1 MAKSIATTKAI
12 AAWVVEW
19 NQMLTAASNIHAMHP
34 ASQIHDVLRMTIG
47 RARGLGRCGCGV
59 TLSAMRKVSGLA
71 AALLGFAAVSAAAS
85 VGAQVFTVNFPAARS
100 DKQLDGRVLLLLSN
114 DSSEE
119 PRMQID
125 ISPKSQQVFGL
136 TVDGLRPGEPVAFGS
151 QTQNGSRVVSKIEG
165 YPHRSLADMPPGDYM
180 VQAVLNV
187 YETFHR
193 SDGKTVKLPPD
204 MGEGQH
210 WNIKPGN
217 LYSRPVKVHV
227 AADSRQDVH
236 LELSEVI
243 APIKPE
249 PDTKY
254 IRHLR
259 IQSKLLSDF
268 WGAPMYLSAVV
279 MVPAGFDDH
288 PNAHYPLIVFE
299 DHFEPEFMDFRET
312 PPDPNLKPDYSERFH
327 LAGYNRIVQQEGY
340 KNYLD
345 WIKPNQPR
353 FVIVKIN
360 HANPYYDDSYAV
372 NSANLGPYGD
382 AIETELIPA
391 IEKQFRGIGQGWAR
405 FVYGGS
411 TGGWESLAV
420 QMFYP
425 EHYNG
430 AFVACPDP
438 VDFHA
443 YMTADLYDQKNIFY
457 TDGAERNIEQPAMRN
472 YLGQTLI
479 SMRDNIAYEA
489 ALGDRG
495 RSGDQFDIW
504 QAVFSPVGADGY
516 PQPIFDKETGVIDH
530 NTAAYWHDHYD
541 LNAKLQR
548 EWPTVGPKL
557 QGKLHIYVGYD
568 DSYFLND
575 AVYLME
581 DFLKQTGTPGHG
593 VRYDGEV
600 KYGPKAEHC
609 WNGDFDHPNWY
620 SRLHYNQMYVP
631 QILERIKKTA
641 PVGADVTSW
650 RY

>member
-1 MAKSIATTKAI
+1 MAA
-12 AAWVVEW
+12 V
-19 NQMLTAASNIHAMHP
+19 
-34 ASQIHDVLRMTIG
+34 
-47 RARGLGRCGCGV
+47 
-59 TLSAMRKVSGLA
+59 
-71 AALLGFAAVSAAAS
+71 LLGMVCAGAS
-85 VGAQVFTVNFPAARS
+85 AQVFTVSFPAERS
-100 DKQLDGRVLLLLSN
+100 SKPLDGRVLLLISN
-114 DSSEE
+114 DPSEE

-125 ISPKSQQVFGL
+125 ISPKSQQAFGL
-136 TVDGLRPGEPVAFGS
+136 TVDGLRPGEAAAFGS

-165 YPHRSLADMPPGDYM
+165 YPHRSLAEMPAGDYT

-187 YETFHR
+187 YQTFHR

-210 WNIKPGN
+210 WNVKPGN
-217 LYSRPVKVHV
+217 LYSKPVKVHI
-227 AADSRQDVH
+227 APGSYADVH

-243 APIKPE
+243 PPIKPE

-268 WGAPMYLSAVV
+268 WGTPIYLSAVV
-279 MVPAGFDDH
+279 MVPQGFDEH
-288 PNAHYPLIVFE
+288 PNARYPLMVFE
-299 DHFEPEFMDFRET
+299 DHFEPEFFDFRET
-312 PPDPNLKPDYSERFH
+312 PPDANLKPDYSERFH
-327 LAGYNRIVQQEGY
+327 LAGYNRIMQEESY

-353 FVIVKIN
+353 FLIVKIN

-457 TDGAERNIEQPAMRN
+457 LDGAQRNIEQPAMRN

-479 SMRDNIAYEA
+479 SMRDNVAYEA

-530 NTAAYWHDHYD
+530 KTAAYWRDHYD
-541 LNAKLQR
+541 LDAILQR
-548 EWPTVGPKL
+548 DWTTLGTKL

-568 DSYFLND
+568 DSYFLNN

-581 DFLKQTGTPGHG
+581 DFLKQTGMPGHG
-593 VRYDGEV
+593 VAYEGEV

-609 WNGDFDHPNWY
+609 WNGDFEHPNWY

-631 QILERIKKTA
+631 QILDRIQKTA
-641 PVGADVTSW
+641 PPGADLTSW

>member
-1 MAKSIATTKAI
+1 MLGLVSI
-12 AAWVVEW
+12 
-19 NQMLTAASNIHAMHP
+19 
-34 ASQIHDVLRMTIG
+34 
-47 RARGLGRCGCGV
+47 GL
-59 TLSAMRKVSGLA
+59 S
-71 AALLGFAAVSAAAS
+71 
-85 VGAQVFTVNFPAARS
+85 AQVFTVSFPAERS
-100 DKQLDGRVLLLLSN
+100 SKQLDGRVLLLVSN
-114 DSSEE
+114 DPSEE
-119 PRMQID
+119 PRMQIS
-125 ISPKSQQVFGL
+125 ISPSSQQVFGL
-136 TVDGLRPGEPVAFGS
+136 TVDGLRPGEAVAFGS
-151 QTQNGSRVVSKIEG
+151 QTQNTSRAVSKIEG
-165 YPHRSLADMPPGDYM
+165 YPHRSLADMPAGDYT

-187 YETFHR
+187 YQTFHR

-217 LYSRPVKVHV
+217 LYSKPVKVHL
-227 AADSRQDVH
+227 AAGSQQDVH
-236 LELSEVI
+236 LELTEVI
-243 APIKPE
+243 PPIKPD

-268 WGAPMYLSAVV
+268 WGTPIYLSAVV
-279 MVPAGFDDH
+279 MVPQGFDEH

-299 DHFEPEFMDFRET
+299 DHFEPEFFDFRET

-327 LAGYNRIVQQEGY
+327 LAGYNRIMQEESY
-340 KNYLD
+340 KNYQD
-345 WIKPNQPR
+345 WIKPNRPR
-353 FVIVKIN
+353 FLIVKIN

-443 YMTADLYDQKNIFY
+443 YMTADLYDQKNIMW
-457 TDGAERNIEQPAMRN
+457 TDGAQRHIVQPAMRN

-479 SMRDNIAYEA
+479 SMPDNIAYEA
-489 ALGDRG
+489 ALGDHG
-495 RSGDQFDIW
+495 RSGEQFDIW
-504 QAVFSPVGADGY
+504 QAVFSPVGSDGY
-516 PQPIFDKETGVIDH
+516 PQPIFDKDTGVIDH
-530 NTAAYWHDHYD
+530 KTAEYWHEHYD

-568 DSYFLND
+568 DSYFLNN

-593 VRYDGEV
+593 VPYEGEV

-631 QILERIKKTA
+631 QIVERIKKTA
-641 PVGADVTSW
+641 PSGADLTSW
-650 RY
+650 QY